1 MSEHCQKYRSI
12 THVKNFMPWC
22 PSNPLYE
29 QHKGLIYKNWPT
41 ALNPMITTSR
51 IEQYL
56 FKSGLVVA
64 NVERTK
70 IPKCDLTQ
78 GKHIGKVHTSESKD
92 CRRVGSRKSRLRN
105 LWPINK

>member
-1 MSEHCQKYRSI
+1 MLKS
-12 THVKNFMPWC
+12 FMPWC

-29 QHKGLIYKNWPT
+29 HKGLISKNWST
-41 ALNPMITTSR
+41 TLNPMITTSR

-70 IPKCDLTQ
+70 IPK
-78 GKHIGKVHTSESKD
+78 
-92 CRRVGSRKSRLRN
+92 
-105 LWPINK
+105 